1 MAIGSDAIGGIS
13 SPTRETPMKALPLSF
28 ATVSQF
34 VEQLCHIK
42 MLEEI
47 DTSIKE
53 DVGNVVEVL
62 KEAVCNAIDKK
73 VNADSGI
80 NSSILNERLKNLHD

>member
-1 MAIGSDAIGGIS
+1 
-13 SPTRETPMKALPLSF
+13 
-28 ATVSQF
+28 
-34 VEQLCHIK
+34 

-80 NSSILNERLKNLHD
+80 NSSILNERLKNLHDWVLKQLDEVRDVTDQPVELEVAVTSDQIDI

>member
-1 MAIGSDAIGGIS
+1 
-13 SPTRETPMKALPLSF
+13 
-28 ATVSQF
+28 
-34 VEQLCHIK
+34 